1 MLFNLVYVTF
11 CSKKYVLELKFLTH
25 HGSLSSQASLV
36 DVCRIWLKNHRPG
49 FVQTPSQQWMIK
61 TLPVFMHANHISNS
75 AILSN
80 NYISLLSDLCAC
92 VPVEKVALQ
101 IKPYS
106 SSVMIWSTLWH
117 FKVVKKQWAGVLLSV
132 KYCFCAKTTMKETQS
147 WTNLSGEEEERKK
160 ENILAVWQLSGSVLS
175 WCFFVPLGMLL

>member
-1 MLFNLVYVTF
+1 M
-11 CSKKYVLELKFLTH
+11 LELKFVIYH
-25 HGSLSSQASLV
+25 RVARLSSYVGFLGRCSYVVLAEESLTRL
-36 DVCRIWLKNHRPG
+36 CSKHQFNNGW
-49 FVQTPSQQWMIK
+49 Q